1 MTLPSRAGFLT
12 KKRECLH
19 HYGKVELV
27 QLQLT
32 NSRPLAV
39 GTRESERLVNVKGL
53 AAFPCVGVER
63 SVD

>member
-1 MTLPSRAGFLT
+1 M
-12 KKRECLH
+12 
-19 HYGKVELV
+19 ELV
-27 QLQLT
+27 QLLST
-32 NSRPLAV
+32 NSRLLTV